1 MVERRIQRVFTT
13 KEALEGAGVHLH
25 RGFGYSELSL
35 FDPFLLFDDFSSET
49 ESDYLPGFPQHPHRG
64 IETVT
69 YILKGEVTHRDSIGN
84 AGTIQKGDVQWMTA
98 GSGIVHEEMPHGND
112 GLMGFQLWMNL
123 PKSHKMMSPRYQE
136 IKATDIPTIARD
148 DALIH
153 IIAGMYDGTKGPVTD
168 IMANPTYLDIV
179 LQPNANITIPVTD
192 SDTSFVYMY
201 DGSITTHDTH
211 YKPGI
216 ILLHERLG
224 DAVTIQAND
233 LGAQFLFVTG
243 SPLNEPIAWHG
254 PIVMNTDEEIQTAL
268 YDLQNGTFIK

>member
-1 MVERRIQRVFTT
+1 
-13 KEALEGAGVHLH
+13 
-25 RGFGYSELSL
+25 
-35 FDPFLLFDDFSSET
+35 
-49 ESDYLPGFPQHPHRG
+49 
-64 IETVT
+64 
-69 YILKGEVTHRDSIGN
+69 
-84 AGTIQKGDVQWMTA
+84 
-98 GSGIVHEEMPHGND
+98 
-112 GLMGFQLWMNL
+112 
-123 PKSHKMMSPRYQE
+123 MMSPRYQE
-136 IKATDIPTIARD
+136 IKATDIPTISRD
-148 DALIH
+148 DTLIH
-153 IIAGMYDGTKGPVTD
+153 IIAGMYDGAKGPVTD

-254 PIVMNTDEEIQTAL
+254 PIVMNTDKEIQTAL